1 MSDTEHLELP
11 RAPLTGS
18 VRYWEWNQPRT
29 AEGVEISGNGVFLRT
44 SHVLSEGAH
53 LTLRLELPAVP
64 GMTVLGKVVRTV
76 RGGVLSAPGTRW
88 SRVLWVASGAAT
100 RGFTVGSAC
109 TNWSPLPLPSSAHW
123 RRVPMRAN

>member
-1 MSDTEHLELP
+1 MSDTEHLEMP

-76 RGGVLSAPGTRW
+76 RGGVLSPPGMGIRFLDLTPEQHQRIVFFVEQ
-88 SRVLWVASGAAT
+88 RAA
-100 RGFTVGSAC
+100 
-109 TNWSPLPLPSSAHW
+109 LAHS
-123 RRVPMRAN
+123 